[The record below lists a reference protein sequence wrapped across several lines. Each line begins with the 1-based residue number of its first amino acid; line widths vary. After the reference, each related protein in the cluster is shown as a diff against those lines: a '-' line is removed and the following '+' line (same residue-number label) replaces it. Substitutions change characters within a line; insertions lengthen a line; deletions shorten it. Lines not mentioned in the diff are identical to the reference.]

1 MSAKGCH
8 LISYSSSCLLSFA
21 RNRTRGKK
29 GKSFVD
35 MDLKIVPNSQDA

>member
-1 MSAKGCH
+1 MPLLRRKAEEVE
-8 LISYSSSCLLSFA
+8 LCLLSFA